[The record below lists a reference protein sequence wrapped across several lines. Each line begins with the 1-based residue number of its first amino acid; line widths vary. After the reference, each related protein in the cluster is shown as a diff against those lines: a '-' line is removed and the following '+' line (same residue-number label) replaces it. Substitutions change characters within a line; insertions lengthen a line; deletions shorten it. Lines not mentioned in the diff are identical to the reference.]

1 LGELGIGH
9 DRVEVVAVNRTSWH
23 SIRVRNYEAVLADT
37 RVSLDSVLSS
47 IGVKPIVGDVTVIDV
62 GGRRVRW
69 SSSVGSQS
77 LEYDRMVFAVGSHL
91 VRPSIPGF
99 AEHAF
104 DVDTHEA
111 ALRLN
116 DHVAELPFRSATK
129 AQYNV
134 VVIGGGLTG
143 IEVATE
149 MVGKLSTAIEQGPSA
164 GQKSA
169 PRVILADR
177 QSRIGSDMGES
188 AVPVI
193 EEALAALGIEVR
205 TGVSI
210 ASIDRE
216 GVTLLSGEHI
226 AAATVVWCAGMA
238 ANPLTSRFPIGF
250 CRLPVDSF
258 LKVKGMA
265 AEFAAGD
272 AAWLPID
279 GTHSSVMSCQHA
291 RPMGRF
297 AGYNVVSDLLGLPML
312 PLSIDWYTTIL
323 DLGAWG
329 AVYTQGWDRRVV
341 SKGAA
346 AKRTKEIINRERIY
360 PPRSGNT
367 RDILAA
373 AAPVVQRPP
382 DLFE

>member
-1 LGELGIGH
+1 
-9 DRVEVVAVNRTSWH
+9 
-23 SIRVRNYEAVLADT
+23 
-37 RVSLDSVLSS
+37 
-47 IGVKPIVGDVTVIDV
+47 
-62 GGRRVRW
+62 
-69 SSSVGSQS
+69 
-77 LEYDRMVFAVGSHL
+77 
-91 VRPSIPGF
+91 
-99 AEHAF
+99 
-104 DVDTHEA
+104 
-111 ALRLN
+111 
-116 DHVAELPFRSATK
+116 
-129 AQYNV
+129 

-149 MVGKLSTAIEQGPSA
+149 MVGKLNTAIEHGPSA
-164 GQKSA
+164 GQKPA
-169 PRVILADR
+169 PRVILVDR

-216 GVTLLSGEHI
+216 GVSLLSGERI
-226 AAATVVWCAGMA
+226 AAATVVWCTGMA
-238 ANPLTSRFPIGF
+238 ANPLTSLFPVERDRFG
-250 CRLPVDSF
+250 RLPVDSF
-258 LKVKGMA
+258 LKVQGMA

-329 AVYTQGWDRRVV
+329 AVYT
-341 SKGAA
+341 
-346 AKRTKEIINRERIY
+346 
-360 PPRSGNT
+360 
-367 RDILAA
+367 
-373 AAPVVQRPP
+373 
-382 DLFE
+382 